1 MKLVPQTAVSRNQVH
16 RIESYMREME
26 QVVIAPKHY
35 FSDGVYARE
44 ITIPAG
50 TLLTGEIH
58 KFTQINILSA
68 GEITVLTESGMTTVK
83 APFTAV
89 SPPGTKR
96 VAYAHTECV
105 WTTIL
110 GTELTDLDEIES
122 YFIAK
127 SEDAYVAFKQSLMLE
142 AL

>member
-1 MKLVPQTAVSRNQVH
+1 MNLVPQTQVSRSQVQRLEAH
-16 RIESYMREME
+16 MLEME

-83 APFTAV
+83 APFTVV

-142 AL
+142 VV